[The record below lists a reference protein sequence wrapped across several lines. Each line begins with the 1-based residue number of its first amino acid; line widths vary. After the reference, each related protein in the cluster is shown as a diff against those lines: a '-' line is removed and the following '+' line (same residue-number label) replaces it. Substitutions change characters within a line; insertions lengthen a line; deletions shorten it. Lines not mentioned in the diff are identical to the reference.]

1 LNNAGDLSGK
11 VVVTCS
17 LPMNAGNTKLVV
29 TRDSSGAEELARMI
43 PKAQAV
49 CASNPVPSEVLFGVF
64 DALVAAK
71 PPVEGLP
78 PQTFTRAPSSPT

>member
-1 LNNAGDLSGK
+1 MRS
-11 VVVTCS
+11 VCQV
-17 LPMNAGNTKLVV
+17 
-29 TRDSSGAEELARMI
+29 ELALVGRALVGRDRGL
-43 PKAQAV
+43 KHTFFAQAV

-64 DALVAAK
+64 DAVVAAK